1 MPTQTGQNG
10 FNPMMNLQI
19 HQSLGSTGFKIALLL
34 LFLILFAA
42 ACTPETPTSTQT
54 ESVTQTQVLIETV
67 SPFFTATTVPS
78 PTPTI
83 PALGSAGNPITMG
96 FILTPDQIAA
106 IEAAEDI
113 AFILAED
120 TGYSIESA
128 IYPDFQSLSIAVIND
143 EVDLFW
149 LTPLEYIYLNWEGA
163 AQVVLLTNKLG
174 VYSYGVQFMANIE
187 RGFTP
192 YYDSERSESTAE
204 AIQALQ
210 QFAGTRPC
218 FLNDTSLPGYIVP
231 LGLLSRT
238 STPTLDPVFT
248 FDYSATIRAL
258 YIQGICDFGVTYA
271 NLGDPLSASD
281 ILDNIPTAQQDVVV
295 IWQSEDIIP
304 NLNLSASPELPLHIQ
319 HRLQEAIL
327 DLPNLP
333 EGLTLLSNALGD
345 DIRAMKTVQD
355 EFYNALRLVIVPLD
369 LDLEA
374 ITQAQNP

>member
-1 MPTQTGQNG
+1 
-10 FNPMMNLQI
+10 MMNLQI
-19 HQSLGSTGFKIALLL
+19 HRSLGSTGFKIALLL

-67 SPFFTATTVPS
+67 SPFFTATTAPS

-96 FILTPDQIAA
+96 FILTPDQTAA

-120 TGYSIESA
+120 TGYSIESS

-192 YYDSERSESTAE
+192 YYDSETSESTAE